1 MEERCNNKESNS
13 YPEEEQIQMSKEA
26 LKLFG
31 KMRDATKEEE
41 REITNNILKQSVPT
55 GINFW
60 DDL

>member
-1 MEERCNNKESNS
+1 MEGNENNKESNIN
-13 YPEEEQIQMSKEA
+13 PEEEMQMSKEA

-41 REITNNILKQSVPT
+41 REIMNNILKRSVPT

-60 DDL
+60 DYL

>member
-1 MEERCNNKESNS
+1 MEGNVNNKESNINL
-13 YPEEEQIQMSKEA
+13 EEEQMQMSKEA

-41 REITNNILKQSVPT
+41 REITNNILKRSVPT

-60 DDL
+60 NDL

>member
-1 MEERCNNKESNS
+1 MGGNTNNKESNIN
-13 YPEEEQIQMSKEA
+13 PEEETQMSREA

-41 REITNNILKQSVPT
+41 REITNNILKRSVPT

-60 DDL
+60 NDL